1 MGFRGLG
8 FGLLG
13 AKGGIDT
20 SDDHFWSLQASF
32 GFVGLVGLGIG

>member
-20 SDDHFWSLQASF
+20 SDDHFWSQASF